1 VGADDVTDGVG
12 VGEEQP
18 ALQAQDHDPGHLPV
32 LGVAEDVAVVAVGP
46 GDLAEHGHVR
56 A

>member
-1 VGADDVTDGVG
+1 MVSRTAS
-12 VGEEQP
+12 
-18 ALQAQDHDPGHLPV
+18 ALAKNSPLSRRQDHDPRHLPV